1 MARILLILAILGAA
15 VQVGRAAVNMADAR
29 EAARVAVLKQSGA
42 Q

>member
-1 MARILLILAILGAA
+1 MIRILLILAILGAA

-29 EAARVAVLKQSGA
+29 EAARVAVLKQVEG